1 MGSLVNRMDNQIETL
16 DSRNINL
23 NDYQSKIS
31 DTDVAREVTE
41 LASAQ
46 IKQQAAMSMLS
57 QSNSRLSRIMEILGA
72 S

>member
-41 LASAQ
+41 LTSAQ
-46 IKQQAAMSMLS
+46 VKQQAAMSMLA
-57 QSNSRLSRIMEILGA
+57 QSNSRLSRIMEIL